1 MSKNNIFSVL
11 CFLFFINSCTSLP
24 PVAYLDITT
33 SLYRQAF
40 GYEATEITKE
50 FYENFEYSFLRAEI
64 GKSKD
69 VILVLA
75 YVNDNIFEW
84 VSSDEISIFTK
95 EGRIIKT
102 KGLPHDI
109 DITKLRR
116 NLNFL
121 NDENVFYEK
130 INFSFPALYSANYVS
145 ELYRIDDYSF
155 STMGKEQIG
164 FRIIETASISEIGW
178 KVKNEYIYSLSG
190 SPISTVQEIHP
201 SLPKIR
207 LDYYIK

>member
-102 KGLPHDI
+102 KGLPHDM

-116 NLNFL
+116 NLNSL

-155 STMGKEQIG
+155 STMGEEQIG